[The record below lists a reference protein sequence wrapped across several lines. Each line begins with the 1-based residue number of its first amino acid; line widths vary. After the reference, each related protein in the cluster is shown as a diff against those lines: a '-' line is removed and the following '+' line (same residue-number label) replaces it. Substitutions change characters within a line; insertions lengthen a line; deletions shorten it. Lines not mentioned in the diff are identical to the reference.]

1 MYAFFIFSWRN
12 QNIHFKMQNEETGKI
27 NVEMSVIPKE
37 MLLAA
42 GDRVSLRGLIEAS
55 VSSLADLG
63 NRVAVVEYRGHD
75 EEDDL
80 RAKGSRCLACA
91 FLNSRLY
98 FLEPIVARKV
108 DSLEPLRYAKIVFRL
123 CKVPQRGP

>member
-1 MYAFFIFSWRN
+1 
-12 QNIHFKMQNEETGKI
+12 MQNEETGKI

-75 EEDDL
+75 DKDDL
-80 RAKGSRCLACA
+80 RAKGSQCVGCA
-91 FLNSRLY
+91 FMN
-98 FLEPIVARKV
+98 F
-108 DSLEPLRYAKIVFRL
+108 
-123 CKVPQRGP
+123 QRFFW